1 MTTNFSKQGNLIEE
15 NVLVFVIVTRK
26 VNISVTRRV
35 MSCVFSKLSMQQTYT
50 MLSILL
56 GDVLFDIE
64 NLLNL
69 SRGLVNFG
77 KTFQKQSAARKESYS
92 RSRFGYRVKHLSQSQ
107 TVVIYLAVRQRNGT
121 VQLSTPR

>member
-1 MTTNFSKQGNLIEE
+1 
-15 NVLVFVIVTRK
+15 
-26 VNISVTRRV
+26 
-35 MSCVFSKLSMQQTYT
+35 
-50 MLSILL
+50 MLSILI
-56 GDVLFDIE
+56 GEVLFDIE

-69 SRGLVNFG
+69 SRGLEKFG

-92 RSRFGYRVKHLSQSQ
+92 RSRFGYRVKHLRQSQ